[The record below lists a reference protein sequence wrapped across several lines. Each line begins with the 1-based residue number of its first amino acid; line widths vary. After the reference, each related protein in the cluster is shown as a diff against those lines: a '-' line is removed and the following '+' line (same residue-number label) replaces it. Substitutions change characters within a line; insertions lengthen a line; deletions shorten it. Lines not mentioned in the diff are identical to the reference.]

1 MQQPSL
7 LTVRE
12 ASVALFGTDSR
23 SNMNRV
29 YAMINE
35 DQLRARR
42 FGRRIFVPARS
53 IEELTNA
60 DE

>member
-1 MQQPSL
+1 MQPSL

-35 DQLRARR
+35 DQLRVRR